1 MIKTSKCRYIYL
13 IIGKSG
19 VGKTSVI
26 HELCKRYNLSEV
38 ISYTTRKRRLN
49 EGNTHIFIDKRTFE
63 SMKDNLVAFTEFDD
77 NFYGVDAQSIED
89 NDLYAID
96 LQGINFFKKNYKGN
110 KPFKVILIDAP
121 ESVCHM
127 RMIERG
133 DSHIAI
139 AKRLANDKEAF
150 KNANEIADYIV
161 KNDFFD
167 SCVKNIYNYIY
178 NTERDENT

>member
-1 MIKTSKCRYIYL
+1 M
-13 IIGKSG
+13 
-19 VGKTSVI
+19 
-26 HELCKRYNLSEV
+26 
-38 ISYTTRKRRLN
+38 RK
-49 EGNTHIFIDKRTFE
+49 
-63 SMKDNLVAFTEFDD
+63 NLVAFTEFDD

-110 KPFKVILIDAP
+110 KPFKVILIDSP

-150 KNANEIADYIV
+150 KDANDIADYIV
-161 KNDFFD
+161 ENDFFD
-167 SCVKNIYNYIY
+167 SCVKDVYDYIMKCENETDGD
-178 NTERDENT
+178 NT